1 MMTNKNMKPAPA
13 VFAALLALMLASCA
27 GTQTTVTNPLSETA
41 DAPYE
46 KVLVVS
52 LFSSFEARRW
62 LETEIVKALSEQGV
76 EAVRSTSMMNTRTPV
91 VPQTFID
98 MVNEIGADALLLT
111 QLTSLAAEVE
121 QKSARPKATYNYWP
135 TYYWNVFEV
144 EVTEYTEPPRLNVE
158 HSLVL
163 ATQVFSVASREA
175 VWGMDSRSKFVEVE
189 EDGLDYQ
196 IFVNEAKGIVRNLV
210 RDGLIAR

>member
-1 MMTNKNMKPAPA
+1 MTSKTRTPVRALFSA
-13 VFAALLALMLASCA
+13 VLVLTLASCA
-27 GTQTTVTNPLSETA
+27 GTQTTVTHPLSETA
-41 DAPYE
+41 DAPYD
-46 KVLVVS
+46 KILVVS

-76 EAVRSTSMMNTRTPV
+76 TAVRSTSMMNTLTPV

-98 MVNEIGADALLLT
+98 MVNETGADAVVLT

-121 QKSARPKATYNYWP
+121 QKSARPQATYNYWP
-135 TYYWNVFEV
+135 THYWNVFEV
-144 EVTEYTEPPRLNVE
+144 EVTEYSEPPRLNVA

-196 IFVNEAKGIVRNLV
+196 VFVNEARGIVRSLS

>member
-1 MMTNKNMKPAPA
+1 MTSKSRTPVRTLLPAM
-13 VFAALLALMLASCA
+13 LALVLAACA
-27 GTQTTVTNPLSETA
+27 GTQTTVTHPLSETA

-46 KVLVVS
+46 KVLVVA

-62 LETEIVKALSEQGV
+62 LETEIVKALAEQGV
-76 EAVRSTSMMNTRTPV
+76 TAVRSTSMMDTRTPV

-135 TYYWNVFEV
+135 THYWNVFEV
-144 EVTEYTEPPRLNVE
+144 QVTEYAEPPRLNVA

-196 IFVNEAKGIVRNLV
+196 IFVNEAQGIVRNLS